1 MFSVRFTNL
10 NTNRE
15 RGTQKREQLYWQ
27 IVGNPGIVTGGCGVI
42 ALGPIADEPVTD
54 GGVSGAVAWDDR
66 LGGAPTPDDAGVPMF
81 EDPILPTPVWPSVPM
96 PEPMPDPTPEPTASV
111 PGAVLRPE
119 PTRGVPAGGLAIPGC
134 GEATLGGVPST
145 GEPAPIPGTAGGN
158 VPGTTIELGVA
169 ELKRAD

>member
-1 MFSVRFTNL
+1 MLRARFVFSVRFTNL

-96 PEPMPDPTPEPTASV
+96 PEPMPGSD
-111 PGAVLRPE
+111 
-119 PTRGVPAGGLAIPGC
+119 TRANRIGTGC
-134 GEATLGGVPST
+134 GAQT
-145 GEPAPIPGTAGGN
+145 
-158 VPGTTIELGVA
+158 
-169 ELKRAD
+169 RADARRACRWTCDPRLR